1 MRRAA
6 QSGTTRCSFG
16 TIIATMGRAPTR
28 DLLVENPTTAYV
40 CVKLRLRNANPRTRT

>member
-6 QSGTTRCSFG
+6 QSGTMRCSFG
-16 TIIATMGRAPTR
+16 TIIVTLRRAPTR

-40 CVKLRLRNANPRTRT
+40 CLRLRLWSANPRTRT